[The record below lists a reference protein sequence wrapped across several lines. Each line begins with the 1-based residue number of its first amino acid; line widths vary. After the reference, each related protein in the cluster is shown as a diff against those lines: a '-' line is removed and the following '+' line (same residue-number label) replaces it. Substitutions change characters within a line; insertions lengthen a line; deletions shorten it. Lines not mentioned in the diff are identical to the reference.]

1 MSCFSLNRKDI
12 PLRCEVLIVG
22 GGVAGASAAYHL
34 KKAGVVDVV
43 VLETGTCGNG
53 RLDASIAPPHAVLR
67 AGDDPGGVFV
77 HAQRSGSAV
86 IASANN
92 GSDAGQIKMMLQA
105 LPTSAEEFIACNG
118 FEGARRYLN
127 LASKGIALQMAIAKQ
142 VLPRPGEQLRALG
155 SIYVGTSADRDELK
169 REYET
174 LLLLGA
180 DGIEFWEEERVT
192 AACGT
197 GSGFNC
203 AIFFGN
209 DGVINSAEYARGLLR
224 WCSETSSP
232 DNRVRVFESCPPVS
246 SVVTFDNHAVTSFSD
261 GSRICSNYVVM
272 ATGGLFTEASL
283 SGILQPSWSYLISV
297 PIPPASLSPDPDR
310 HMNHNNS
317 PNFFTW
323 GYSHDWCMTGG
334 FFRLSGEDGFSALK
348 PPRAGEKISNLVKWT
363 RSKFPHLE
371 SGIENMTSSYG
382 VLSSTP
388 DHVPIVGT
396 PAPSSRVCYLLG
408 CNASGQASLSY
419 GASLMPAILGYRPF
433 TSEQKD
439 LFLLLDIRRF
449 ALLPAV
455 NTDVEPVSRGSKL

>member
-1 MSCFSLNRKDI
+1 MSSFSLSHKDI
-12 PLRCEVLIVG
+12 PLRCEVVIVG

-34 KKAGVVDVV
+34 KNAGVRDIV
-43 VLETGTCGNG
+43 VLETGKCGNG
-53 RLDASIAPPHAVLR
+53 GHDAIIAPPHAVLR

-105 LPTSAEEFIACNG
+105 LPTSAEEFISCNG
-118 FEGARRYLN
+118 FEGARRYLS
-127 LASKGIALQMAIAKQ
+127 LASKGIALQMGIAKQ
-142 VLPRPGEQLRALG
+142 VLPRPGEQMRALG
-155 SIYVGTSADRDELK
+155 SIYVGTPADRAELK
-169 REYET
+169 KEFET
-174 LLLLGA
+174 LSQLGA
-180 DGIEFWEEERVT
+180 DAIEFWEEERIA
-192 AACGT
+192 AACGAD
-197 GSGFNC
+197 SGFSC
-203 AIFFGN
+203 AIFFKN

-224 WCSETSSP
+224 WCSETSSL
-232 DNRVRVFESCPPVS
+232 DNQVRVYEGCAPVN
-246 SVVTFDNHAVTSFSD
+246 SVSTFDNHAITCFCD
-261 GSRICSNYVVM
+261 GSRICSSYVVM

-297 PIPPASLSPDPDR
+297 PIPPQSLSSDNDR
-310 HMNHNNS
+310 HMNHANS

-348 PPRAGEKISNLVKWT
+348 PPRASEKISNLVKWT

-371 SGIENMTSSYG
+371 TGIEKMTSSYG

-396 PAPSSRVCYLLG
+396 PSPSSRVAYVLG

-419 GASLMPAILGYRPF
+419 GASLMPAILGYKPF
-433 TSEQKD
+433 TLEQKD

-455 NTDVEPVSRGSKL
+455 NADAQTISRGSKL